1 MLTRFVRIQLII
13 FTVASVVGIAVMV
26 FGYMQVPTLLGIG
39 RITVTLELPS
49 AGGLYRFS
57 NVTYRGSQ
65 VGRVVAVEPTAQGA
79 KATLSLGSSPKIPA
93 DLQAQVRSV
102 SAIGEQ
108 YVELR
113 PRTDSAPYLR
123 NGSLISVHDTTIPQR
138 VGPMFDQLSGLLG
151 SVPKDSLARLLDES
165 SQGLGGAG
173 YDLGSLIDSSAR
185 VAGDLSPAAEQ
196 TRRLVEDTG
205 PLLDTQVQTSD
216 AIRLWARS
224 LAGVSTQ
231 LTTNDPQI
239 RTLLQQGPG
248 AAQEVTRLFNQIK
261 PTLPVLLANLT
272 AVGQVGV
279 TYHAALEQVLVLLP
293 PLTAMFIGAGPH
305 NNYVGMGIGDFRLTQ
320 NDPPP
325 CTAGFLPP
333 NEWRSPAETTTVDT
347 PDGMYC
353 KLPQDAPIAV
363 RGARNYPCMDHPG
376 KRAPTVELCD
386 SDKPFEPIAVR
397 QHALGPYPFDPNL
410 IAQGV
415 PPDWRVDQ
423 NDRLYGPIEGT
434 PLPPGPSPSAVPA
447 PLPAGAAQPDL
458 PPPPGVSPPVVPPV
472 TEPVPP
478 PVPPPPP
485 DTSAGQ
491 PQASSGLSPSGF
503 DGNSAVAFARYDPGS
518 GKYMAPDGQVY
529 EQRDLVTG
537 GRAQTWKELIL
548 PAG

>member
-1 MLTRFVRIQLII
+1 MLTRFVRNQLII
-13 FTVASVVGIAVMV
+13 FTVASVIGIAVMV

-39 RITVTLELPS
+39 RITVTLELPA

-65 VGRVVAVEPTAQGA
+65 VGRVIAVEPTAQGA

-123 NGSLISVHDTTIPQR
+123 NGSVISVRDTIIPQR
-138 VGPMFDQLSGLLG
+138 VGPMLDQLSALLG
-151 SVPKDSLARLLDES
+151 SIPKDSLAHLLDES

-173 YDLGSLIDSSAR
+173 YDLGSLIDSSSR
-185 VAGDLSPAAEQ
+185 VTGDLNPAAEQ
-196 TRRLVEDTG
+196 IRRLVEDTG
-205 PLLDTQVQTSD
+205 PLLDSQVQTSD

-231 LTTNDPQI
+231 LSTNDPQI

-248 AAQEVTRLFNQIK
+248 AAHEVARLFDQIK

-272 AVGQVGV
+272 SIGQVGV

-325 CTAGFLPP
+325 CTAGYLPA
-333 NEWRSPAETTTVDT
+333 NQWRSPAETSTVDT
-347 PDGMYC
+347 PDGLYC

-386 SDKPFEPIAVR
+386 SDKPYEPIAVR

-423 NDRLYGPIEGT
+423 NDHLYGPIEGT
-434 PLPPGPSPSAVPA
+434 PPPA
-447 PLPAGAAQPDL
+447 L
-458 PPPPGVSPPVVPPV
+458 
-472 TEPVPP
+472 
-478 PVPPPPP
+478 PP
-485 DTSAGQ
+485 DTPPGQ
-491 PQASSGLSPSGF
+491 PQASSALSPSGF
-503 DGNSAVAFARYDPGS
+503 DGNPAVAFARYDPGS
-518 GKYMAPDGQVY
+518 G
-529 EQRDLVTG
+529 
-537 GRAQTWKELIL
+537 
-548 PAG
+548 